1 MLGVTK
7 VQALNERLIICRNPW
22 GRDSYYGR
30 YGAFSEEARD
40 HRVTNE
46 IPEIENPDDGVI
58 YVPLNQFKKSFGD
71 INVNFNADGM
81 KFDYYLKTNDET

>member
-1 MLGVTK
+1 MLGVTEVK
-7 VQALNERLIICRNPW
+7 ARNQKLIICRNPW
-22 GRDSYYGR
+22 GIDSYYGR

-40 HRVTNE
+40 PEVTNE
-46 IPEIENPDDGVI
+46 IPEIVNPDDGVI
-58 YVPLNQFKKSFGD
+58 YLPLNQFKKSFGE